1 MNERQR
7 RSLASSLRRVNK
19 KPAAAEGEEGEG
31 GGGKEGGTT
40 TRISGGAAAIL
51 TAAVWLKMLPK
62 SQLKPPSQSQ
72 SRSLLL
78 PSLLLLLFGFAA
90 FFLDS
95 CSCYAGKLCCLSLTH
110 THTQTPIQH
119 QQQQQQEVF
128 HLFGL
133 CLLLLLLL
141 LYYYSYFGVVFFF
154 VRSLVRSF
162 VFWLCPWKT
171 STKQTARGNFLAAAA
186 QSKRSQ
192 EIRQSRAAFSARRRW
207 RETIAVGVGVVGV
220 AMGAAVGVEVVLAV

>member
-51 TAAVWLKMLPK
+51 NAAVWLKMLPK
-62 SQLKPPSQSQ
+62 SQLKSQ

-95 CSCYAGKLCCLSLTH
+95 CSYYAGKLCCLSLTH
-110 THTQTPIQH
+110 THADTNTTTTR
-119 QQQQQQEVF
+119 
-128 HLFGL
+128 GL
-133 CLLLLLLL
+133 PLIRPLLAVVVAVALLLFLFRCCFL
-141 LYYYSYFGVVFFF
+141 F
-154 VRSLVRSF
+154 RSLARSF
-162 VFWLCPWKT
+162 VRFLVVPLENKYKTNSPW
-171 STKQTARGNFLAAAA
+171 
-186 QSKRSQ
+186 
-192 EIRQSRAAFSARRRW
+192 EFSCCCCSVKA
-207 RETIAVGVGVVGV
+207 
-220 AMGAAVGVEVVLAV
+220 